1 MVYRKRNNK
10 KGVVMAKLTPYSE
23 YKEARARAQKLI
35 YDVRRH
41 SSINKHYK
49 FVIRPIGS
57 QSRRC
62 VIKDNHGKY
71 DLDYQIILT
80 KNSKD
85 GDSDPTAIKKA
96 FLRAFTDCR
105 NNNERIED
113 STTVVT
119 VRCSKNPGKF
129 DASKEKFSFDFVII
143 SIDEEKRIRRNGKS
157 EYTWNELPSRNTY
170 IYDRYKRLSAV
181 QQRDLFENHLIPRII
196 NEKQKNESLR
206 CPSIDLFYQ
215 EVNNYYQRNKLQ

>member
-1 MVYRKRNNK
+1 MV
-10 KGVVMAKLTPYSE
+10 KLIPYSE

-35 YDVRRH
+35 HDVRRH
-41 SSINKHYK
+41 PSINKHYK
-49 FVIRPIGS
+49 FVVRPIGS

-96 FLRAFTDCR
+96 FLCAFTECS
-105 NNNERIED
+105 NHNEKVED

-119 VRCSKNPGKF
+119 VRCSKNLGKF
-129 DASKEKFSFDFVII
+129 NASKEKFSFDFVII

-170 IYDRYKRLSAV
+170 IYDRYKRLSSV
-181 QQRDLFENHLIPRII
+181 QQRDLFESHLIPRII
-196 NEKQKNESLR
+196 DEKQKEESRR
-206 CPSIDLFYQ
+206 CPTIDLFYQ

>member
-1 MVYRKRNNK
+1 
-10 KGVVMAKLTPYSE
+10 MAKLVPYSE

-35 YDVRRH
+35 HDVRKH
-41 SSINKHYK
+41 PSIHKHYK
-49 FVIRPIGS
+49 FILRPIGS

-62 VIKDNHGKY
+62 IIKDNHGKY

-85 GDSDPTAIKKA
+85 GDSNPTAIKKA
-96 FLRAFTDCR
+96 FLRAFTECR
-105 NNNERIED
+105 NENEKVED

-119 VRCSKNPGKF
+119 VRCSKNQDKF

-170 IYDRYKRLSAV
+170 IYDRYKRLSSV
-181 QQRDLFENHLIPRII
+181 QQRDLFENYLIPRII
-196 NEKQKNESLR
+196 DEKQRDEGLR
-206 CPSIDLFYQ
+206 CPTIDLFYQ

>member
-1 MVYRKRNNK
+1 
-10 KGVVMAKLTPYSE
+10 MARLIPYPE

-35 YDVRRH
+35 HDVRRH
-41 SSINKHYK
+41 PSIHKHYK
-49 FVIRPIGS
+49 FVLRPIGS

-62 VIKDNHGKY
+62 VIKDNNGKY
-71 DLDYQIILT
+71 DLDYQIVLT

-85 GDSDPTAIKKA
+85 GDGDPTAIKKA

-105 NNNERIED
+105 NINERIED

-129 DASKEKFSFDFVII
+129 DASKEKFSLDFVII

-196 NEKQKNESLR
+196 NEKQKDENLR
-206 CPSIDLFYQ
+206 CPTIDLFYQ
-215 EVNNYYQRNKLQ
+215 EVNNYYQRNNLQ

>member
-1 MVYRKRNNK
+1 MV
-10 KGVVMAKLTPYSE
+10 KLIPYSE
-23 YKEARARAQKLI
+23 YKEARARAKKLI
-35 YDVRRH
+35 HDVRRH
-41 SSINKHYK
+41 PSIYKHYK

-96 FLRAFTDCR
+96 FLCAFTECS
-105 NNNERIED
+105 NHNEKVED
-113 STTVVT
+113 SSTVVT
-119 VRCSKNPGKF
+119 VRCSKSQDKF
-129 DASKEKFSFDFVII
+129 SASKEKFSFDFVII
-143 SIDEEKRIRRNGKS
+143 SIDEEKRIRRNGKN
-157 EYTWNELPSRNTY
+157 EYTWNELPSRNSY
-170 IYDRYKRLSAV
+170 IYERYKTLSGV
-181 QQRDLFENHLIPRII
+181 QQRDMLEKHLIPKII
-196 NEKQKNESLR
+196 SEKQKDESIR
-206 CPSIDLFYQ
+206 CPTIDLFYQ

>member
-1 MVYRKRNNK
+1 
-10 KGVVMAKLTPYSE
+10 MAKLIPYSE

-35 YDVRRH
+35 HDVRRH
-41 SSINKHYK
+41 SSIHEHYK

-96 FLRAFTDCR
+96 FLRAFTDCG
-105 NNNERIED
+105 NNNERVED

-119 VRCSKNPGKF
+119 IRCSKNQGKF
-129 DASKEKFSFDFVII
+129 DTSKEKFSFDFVII
-143 SIDEEKRIRRNGKS
+143 SIDEEKRIRRNGQS
-157 EYTWNELPSRNTY
+157 QYTWVELPSRNTY
-170 IYDRYKRLSAV
+170 IYERYKKLNSA
-181 QQRDLFENHLIPRII
+181 QQRELLENHLIPKII
-196 NEKQKNESLR
+196 KEKQKNESQR
-206 CPSIDLFYQ
+206 YPTIDLFYK

>member
-1 MVYRKRNNK
+1 MDFFMV
-10 KGVVMAKLTPYSE
+10 KLIPYSE
-23 YKEARARAQKLI
+23 YKEARARVQKLI

-41 SSINKHYK
+41 PSIYKHYK

-71 DLDYQIILT
+71 DLDYQIVLT

-85 GDSDPTAIKKA
+85 GDANPTAIKKA
-96 FLRAFTDCR
+96 FLQAFTECR
-105 NNNERIED
+105 NNNEKVED

-119 VRCSKNPGKF
+119 VRCSKNQGKF
-129 DASKEKFSFDFVII
+129 DASKEKFSFDFVTI
-143 SIDEEKRIRRNGKS
+143 SIDEEKRIRRNDPS
-157 EYTWNELPSRNTY
+157 LYTWNELPSRNTY
-170 IYDRYKRLSAV
+170 IYERYKRLNSV
-181 QQRDLFENHLIPRII
+181 QQRELLENHLIPRII
-196 NEKQKNESLR
+196 NEKQKDESLR
-206 CPSIDLFYQ
+206 CPTIDLFYQ

>member
-1 MVYRKRNNK
+1 
-10 KGVVMAKLTPYSE
+10 MAKLIPYSE
-23 YKEARARAQKLI
+23 YKEARARVQKLI

-41 SSINKHYK
+41 PSIYKHYK

-71 DLDYQIILT
+71 DLDYQIVLT

-85 GDSDPTAIKKA
+85 GDADPMAIKKA
-96 FLRAFTDCR
+96 FLQAFTECR
-105 NNNERIED
+105 NNNEKVED

-119 VRCSKNPGKF
+119 VRCSKSQDIF
-129 DASKEKFSFDFVII
+129 DVSKEKFSFDFVII
-143 SIDEEKRIRRNGKS
+143 SIDEEKRIRRNGPS
-157 EYTWNELPSRNTY
+157 CYTWNQLPSRNTY
-170 IYDRYKRLSAV
+170 IYERYKRLDSA
-181 QQRDLFENHLIPRII
+181 QQRELLESHLIPRII
-196 NEKQKNESLR
+196 NEKQKDENLR
-206 CPSIDLFYQ
+206 CPTIDLFYQ

>member
-1 MVYRKRNNK
+1 
-10 KGVVMAKLTPYSE
+10 MAKLVPYSE

-35 YDVRRH
+35 HDVRRH
-41 SSINKHYK
+41 PSIYKHYK
-49 FVIRPIGS
+49 FVLRPIGS

-85 GDSDPTAIKKA
+85 GDGDPTAIKKT
-96 FLRAFTDCR
+96 FLQAFTDCR
-105 NNNERIED
+105 NNNERVED

-119 VRCSKNPGKF
+119 VRCSKNQGKF

-170 IYDRYKRLSAV
+170 IYDQYKRLSAV